1 LRQQNP
7 KTIRVLL
14 LLCLSTTISHLNL
27 CSGSGGQAK
36 RGMVCTNWIR
46 GFPLLRKLLAAL
58 LLFSVAAIAQEGHPL
73 DGTWRAERILGD
85 GTHQTTV
92 LIMQWDGKTISGT
105 INPGP
110 GSTDFTAAELT
121 PAGWKLTLSAK
132 TTKGADIRFIGAISD
147 LGKYHRAITGTWTQG
162 AESYDLRFV
171 RE

>member
-1 LRQQNP
+1 
-7 KTIRVLL
+7 
-14 LLCLSTTISHLNL
+14 
-27 CSGSGGQAK
+27 
-36 RGMVCTNWIR
+36 MVYTLGYG

-92 LIMQWDGKTISGT
+92 LIMQWDGKTVSGT

-110 GSTDFTAAELT
+110 GSTDFTTAELN
-121 PAGWKLTLSAK
+121 PEGWKVTLSAK
-132 TTKGADIRFIGAISD
+132 TASGSDITFSGAISD
-147 LGKYHRAITGTWTQG
+147 LGKYHRAITGMWTQG

>member
-1 LRQQNP
+1 
-7 KTIRVLL
+7 
-14 LLCLSTTISHLNL
+14 
-27 CSGSGGQAK
+27 
-36 RGMVCTNWIR
+36 
-46 GFPLLRKLLAAL
+46 LLRKLLAAL

-110 GSTDFTAAELT
+110 DATEFTAAELT
-121 PAGWKLTLSAK
+121 PEGWKVTLSAK
-132 TTKGADIRFIGAISD
+132 TAAGADITFSGAISD
-147 LGKYHRAITGTWTQG
+147 LGKYHRAIAGTWTQG